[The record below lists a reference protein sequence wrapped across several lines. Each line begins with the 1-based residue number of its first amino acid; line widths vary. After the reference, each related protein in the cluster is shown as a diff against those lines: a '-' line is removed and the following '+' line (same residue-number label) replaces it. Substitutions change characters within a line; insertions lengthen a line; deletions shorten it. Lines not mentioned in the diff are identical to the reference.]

1 MSVPGHEQGT
11 LGYGLRSFIEEHREQ
26 VYETL
31 QSLQRSTRSN
41 RTSEM
46 DAAVL
51 LEVVQEGI

>member
-1 MSVPGHEQGT
+1 MA
-11 LGYGLRSFIEEHREQ
+11 IEERRDHG
-26 VYETL
+26 YETL

-51 LEVVQEGI
+51 LEVVQEGIRT